1 MPSVS
6 KAQQRFMG
14 MVHATQNGEKP
25 ASPEVAKV
33 AKDMTDKDAKDFAS
47 TSHKGL
53 PNHIKKEILN
63 KLKTEYGLMLP
74 NHHVQPAAVAMG
86 LDDEDELY
94 GENRIMKLKKIMEGA
109 DEINTAVIPAAIK
122 IKFEKAL
129 ELMNGKELSYNQK
142 IKLLAK
148 IIDGLGIDKMELG
161 RISSKLKSNLD

>member
-1 MPSVS
+1 
-6 KAQQRFMG
+6 
-14 MVHATQNGEKP
+14 
-25 ASPEVAKV
+25 
-33 AKDMTDKDAKDFAS
+33 
-47 TSHKGL
+47 
-53 PNHIKKEILN
+53 
-63 KLKTEYGLMLP
+63 
-74 NHHVQPAAVAMG
+74 MG
-86 LDDEDELY
+86 LDDEDEQY
-94 GENRIMKLKKIMEGA
+94 GESKIMKLKKIMEGA

>member
-14 MVHATQNGEKP
+14 MVHAAQKGEKP

-33 AKDMTDKDAKDFAS
+33 AKDMSDKDAKDFAS

-53 PNHIKKEILN
+53 PSHVKKEILN
-63 KLKTEYGLMLP
+63 RLKTEYGLMLP
-74 NHHVQPAAVAMG
+74 NHHVQHAAPAMG
-86 LDDEDELY
+86 LDDEDEQFE
-94 GENRIMKLKKIMEGA
+94 ENKTMKLKTIMESA

>member
-14 MVHATQNGEKP
+14 MVHAAQNGEKP

-33 AKDMTDKDAKDFAS
+33 AKDMSDKDAKDFAS

-63 KLKTEYGLMLP
+63 KLKTEYGLMNSKHLM
-74 NHHVQPAAVAMG
+74 PAAPAMG
-86 LDDEDELY
+86 LDDEDEQY
-94 GENRIMKLKKIMEGA
+94 GESKIMKLKKIMEAA

>member
-14 MVHATQNGEKP
+14 MVHAAQNGEKP

-63 KLKTEYGLMLP
+63 KLKTEYGLMNSKHLM
-74 NHHVQPAAVAMG
+74 PAAPAMG
-86 LDDEDELY
+86 LDDEDEQY
-94 GENRIMKLKKIMEGA
+94 GESKIMKLKKIMEAA

>member
-14 MVHATQNGEKP
+14 MVHAAQKGEKP
-25 ASPEVAKV
+25 ASSDVAKV
-33 AKDMTDKDAKDFAS
+33 AKDMSDKDAKDFAS

-63 KLKTEYGLMLP
+63 RLKTEYGLMLP
-74 NHHVQPAAVAMG
+74 NHHVQHAAPAMG
-86 LDDEDELY
+86 LDDEDEQF
-94 GENRIMKLKKIMEGA
+94 GESKIMKLKKIMESA
-109 DEINTAVIPAAIK
+109 EEINTAVIPAAIK

-129 ELMNGKELSYNQK
+129 ELTNGKELSYNQK

-148 IIDGLGIDKMELG
+148 IIDGLGIDKTELG

>member
-1 MPSVS
+1 MPAQS

-14 MVHATQNGEKP
+14 MVHAAQKGSEP

-63 KLKTEYGLMLP
+63 KLKTEYGLMNSKHLM
-74 NHHVQPAAVAMG
+74 PAAPAMG
-86 LDDEDELY
+86 LDDEDEQY
-94 GENRIMKLKKIMEGA
+94 GETKIMKLKKIVEAA

>member
-1 MPSVS
+1 MPAVS

-14 MVHATQNGEKP
+14 MVHAAQKGENP
-25 ASPEVAKV
+25 TSPEIAKV
-33 AKDMTDKDAKDFAS
+33 AKDMSDKDAKDFAS
-47 TSHKGL
+47 TKHKGL

-63 KLKTEYGLMLP
+63 RLKTEYGLMNSKHLM
-74 NHHVQPAAVAMG
+74 PAAPAMG

-94 GENRIMKLKKIMEGA
+94 GETRIMKLKKIMESA
-109 DEINTAVIPAAIK
+109 EEINTAVIPAAIK

>member
-14 MVHATQNGEKP
+14 MVHAAQNGEKP

-63 KLKTEYGLMLP
+63 RLKTEYGLMLP

-86 LDDEDELY
+86 LDDDDEQF
-94 GENRIMKLKKIMEGA
+94 GENKTMKLKKIMESA

>member
-14 MVHATQNGEKP
+14 MVHAAQNGEKP

-63 KLKTEYGLMLP
+63 RLKTEYGLMNSKHLM
-74 NHHVQPAAVAMG
+74 PAAPAMG
-86 LDDEDELY
+86 LDDEDEQY
-94 GENRIMKLKKIMEGA
+94 GETKIMKLKKIMEAA